1 MYFRIKM
8 KLHTLWQL
16 KERNCSITQTITKAS
31 QACLV
36 VPHSW
41 RDTMVDLYANYYGK
55 SNRTKKICTKSSF
68 DIEEFHLTL
77 SFCYPT
83 LNTYMAREHYMIH
96 SQWRPRILELLTKH
110 TTFYSQ
116 HLMCICTLGSIHTY
130 DKHLA
135 LITWLTIR
143 ITTSPIFLLRAIW
156 SDINNY
162 ISEKLHKKYLFIWL
176 GCLVISSRSRVR
188 IPLWTLF
195 IFCL

>member
-143 ITTSPIFLLRAIW
+143 ITTTPTLAYDLNMPCVEKGG
-156 SDINNY
+156 DIEACPRHAFK
-162 ISEKLHKKYLFIWL
+162 IHDKSITGSLEMQ
-176 GCLVISSRSRVR
+176 
-188 IPLWTLF
+188 
-195 IFCL
+195 

>member
-68 DIEEFHLTL
+68 DIEESQLTL

-83 LNTYMAREHYMIH
+83 LNTYMAREHYIIH
-96 SQWRPRILELLTKH
+96 SQWRPHILTLYYNVLLPC
-110 TTFYSQ
+110 
-116 HLMCICTLGSIHTY
+116 MCWVLDNKMIMLSEILQY
-130 DKHLA
+130 QMNSLY
-135 LITWLTIR
+135 
-143 ITTSPIFLLRAIW
+143 IF
-156 SDINNY
+156 
-162 ISEKLHKKYLFIWL
+162 F
-176 GCLVISSRSRVR
+176 
-188 IPLWTLF
+188 
-195 IFCL
+195 